1 MASAR
6 QLLIVAEV
14 MAPVFVPAGAIHL
27 DALLASA
34 VARRDGLPP
43 PLDPTTMV
51 RVEIPIERSPCGRVH
66 MCSSSIFGV
75 ECRET
80 QYTNR
85 RPPIA
90 EYQTMGNERMRRVDI
105 ATGPNKGYRIP
116 RPVCHLMADEV
127 RWYAQGDADAI
138 RALLETVTHI
148 GKRRSVGLGRVRSW
162 SVTECAGWDGAP
174 VVRDGKP
181 LRPLPSD
188 WPGLVEPRL
197 TFGNLSYPY
206 WDHSTEHL
214 IAVPL

>member
-1 MASAR
+1 VASAR

-127 RWYAQGDADAI
+127 RWYARRRRYPRVARDGDAHRQAKVR
-138 RALLETVTHI
+138 RARARPLVVRNRVRRM
-148 GKRRSVGLGRVRSW
+148 GRRSGR
-162 SVTECAGWDGAP
+162 
-174 VVRDGKP
+174 
-181 LRPLPSD
+181 
-188 WPGLVEPRL
+188 PRRQAASPAAERL
-197 TFGNLSYPY
+197 ARTRRASAYV
-206 WDHSTEHL
+206 W
-214 IAVPL
+214 